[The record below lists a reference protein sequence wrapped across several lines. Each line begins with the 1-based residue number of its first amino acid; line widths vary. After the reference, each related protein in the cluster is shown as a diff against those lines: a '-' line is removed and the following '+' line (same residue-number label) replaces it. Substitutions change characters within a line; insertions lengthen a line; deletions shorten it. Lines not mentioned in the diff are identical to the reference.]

1 MADEIGLENLAE
13 YLLCNNHEGIGPLQL
28 ALAMIPILDR
38 YESNGRKKEIERYL
52 KDQFDGRIDVKK
64 TIRNI
69 KLGAEVLSQ
78 IASAID
84 TTAQECSDG
93 DDPVDQTKCNQLL
106 AHFCSTCSNTIKDDM
121 TSETQRTFVHQ
132 QLQEFHGFFRA
143 EVLASFTAALDA
155 NMSNG
160 VDRYIALN

>member
-1 MADEIGLENLAE
+1 MGHVQEIGLQNLAE
-13 YLLCNNHEGIGPLQL
+13 HLLCDNHEGIGGLQL

-52 KDQFDGRIDVKK
+52 KEQFPGRIDVKK
-64 TIRNI
+64 QIGNI

-93 DDPVDQTKCNQLL
+93 DDPVDQTKCNQLQ
-106 AHFCSTCSNTIKDDM
+106 DDM

-132 QLQEFHGFFRA
+132 QLQGFHGFFRA

-160 VDRYIALN
+160 ADRYIAPN